1 MRPLERNGM
10 LVRYSADGS
19 SHGEASATAK
29 LTKYATTKKHHH
41 HRIATI
47 TITTLAI
54 RRHILL
60 TVVTDDNAL
69 LIRIYTLAFPREHA
83 RTG

>member
-1 MRPLERNGM
+1 MPPPEKTPSSSHRCHHNHH
-10 LVRYSADGS
+10 VRYSADRS

-29 LTKYATTKKHHH
+29 MTKDATTEKQKNHH

-60 TVVTDDNAL
+60 KVVTDPPDRNATAL
-69 LIRIYTLAFPREHA
+69 
-83 RTG
+83 